1 MMERSITKGMLFGM
15 IIFASCY
22 YDNEEE
28 LYPSTMCIT
37 ENMSL
42 QSDIVPIL
50 QHNCYS
56 CHSIAAAP
64 ANRNVI
70 LEGYDNL
77 IKYVNNGQLVS
88 AIRHESNYP
97 MPQNAPKL
105 SSCNISK
112 IESWIDAG
120 ALDN

>member
-1 MMERSITKGMLFGM
+1 MMERSIIKGLLFSM
-15 IIFASCY
+15 VIISSCY

-42 QSDIVPIL
+42 ETNIVPIL
-50 QHNCYS
+50 QNNCYS
-56 CHSIAAAP
+56 CHSVAAAP

-70 LEGYDNL
+70 LEGYDEL
-77 IKYVNNGQLVS
+77 IKYVNNEQLVS

-97 MPQNAPKL
+97 MPQNAPML
-105 SSCNISK
+105 NNCDISK
-112 IESWIDAG
+112 IESWVNAG

>member
-1 MMERSITKGMLFGM
+1 MMERSIIRGLFFGM
-15 IIFASCY
+15 VLISSCY

-42 QSDIVPIL
+42 QTNIVPIL
-50 QHNCYS
+50 QNNCYS
-56 CHSIAAAP
+56 CHSIATAP

-70 LEGYDNL
+70 LEGYDEL
-77 IKYVNNGQLVS
+77 IKYVNNGQLVG
-88 AIRHESNYP
+88 AIRHESDYP

>member
-1 MMERSITKGMLFGM
+1 MMVHPIIKGMFFGM
-15 IIFASCY
+15 VIISSCY

-42 QSDIVPIL
+42 QTHIVPIL
-50 QHNCYS
+50 QNNCYS
-56 CHSIAAAP
+56 CHSIATAP

-70 LEGYDNL
+70 LEGYDEL
-77 IKYVNNGQLVS
+77 VKYATSGQLVS

-105 SSCNISK
+105 SNCNISK
-112 IESWIDAG
+112 IESWVDAG
-120 ALDN
+120 ALNN